1 MNITVQARHATDVQ
15 HAVFAIVRNLSILKL
30 HTWCPVLLLWL
41 AQYEGLE
48 TYLDPDESPPIA
60 IRDLLARY
68 IATGE
73 HVFPKKLVIDLSS
86 LAFVRYR
93 AALTEDSRTQWDPR
107 LSSFIEFAQ
116 RGDVSVWLSEA
127 PLPSLCDIQDSLL
140 YSYMH
145 QQAGDRHLYLPFISN
160 K

>member
-1 MNITVQARHATDVQ
+1 VQASHATDVQ

-48 TYLDPDESPPIA
+48 AYLEPDDNPAIA
-60 IRDLLARY
+60 MRDLLAHY

-73 HVFPKKLVIDLSS
+73 HVFPKKLVTDLSS

-93 AALTEDSRTQWDPR
+93 AALTNDSRTQWDPR
-107 LSSFIEFAQ
+107 LSSFLEFAQ

-127 PLPSLCDIQDSLL
+127 PLPSLCDIQDFLIS
-140 YSYMH
+140 SYMH